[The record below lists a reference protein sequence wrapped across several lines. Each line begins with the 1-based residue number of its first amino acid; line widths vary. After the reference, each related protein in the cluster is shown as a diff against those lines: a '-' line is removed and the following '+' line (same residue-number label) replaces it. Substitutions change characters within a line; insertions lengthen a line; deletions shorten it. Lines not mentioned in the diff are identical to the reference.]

1 MKKHEIRVGRT
12 IHGSAGVVQIIVEQN
27 KYTYYIVFWILV
39 LIRLS
44 VSIYCVT
51 DR

>member
-12 IHGSAGVVQIIVEQN
+12 IHGSGANHCGTEQI
-27 KYTYYIVFWILV
+27 YIYIYRFLIFV

>member
-1 MKKHEIRVGRT
+1 MKYELVEQYM
-12 IHGSAGVVQIIVEQN
+12 GVVQIIVEQN
-27 KYTYYIVFWILV
+27 KYIYYIVFWIFV
-39 LIRLS
+39 LIRFS

>member
-12 IHGSAGVVQIIVEQN
+12 IHGSGANHCGTEQI
-27 KYTYYIVFWILV
+27 YILFRFLILV

>member
-1 MKKHEIRVGRT
+1 MKYELAERYM
-12 IHGSAGVVQIIVEQN
+12 GVVQIIVEQN

>member
-1 MKKHEIRVGRT
+1 MKYELGEQYM
-12 IHGSAGVVQIIVEQN
+12 GVVQIIVEQK
-27 KYTYYIVFWILV
+27 KYTYYIIFWILV

>member
-1 MKKHEIRVGRT
+1 MKYELVEQYM
-12 IHGSAGVVQIIVEQN
+12 GVVQIIVEQK